1 MILDFSRERLLRRVT
16 KERNALRVEC
26 SALRS
31 LNRDAMRLLN
41 STRTAENR
49 ALIKA
54 AHLTEQLETLSASYT
69 ESWDELLRLQEVCRV
84 RLGYVPGVSAD
95 G

>member
-41 STRTAENR
+41 STRTEQRA

-54 AHLTEQLETLSASYT
+54 ADLAEQLEA
-69 ESWDELLRLQEVCRV
+69 CRV
-84 RLGYVPGVSAD
+84 RLGYVPGVSTD